1 MATKKEERINLIS
14 GIAYINLATFVW
26 ATNMVLGRWLRDAI
40 GPFSLSAGRFIVA
53 SMLFA
58 VLIRRLPSRERLPG
72 EDRWMLIAMAMTG
85 TVLFS
90 PVLYFGL
97 HYTTAVN
104 CTIINGLSPLAT
116 SLIAA
121 WIISEPLTGRQTGGA
136 IMGLIGVGILISGG
150 SADVWSAAGL
160 NIGDL
165 IVLVSVLIW
174 AFYSVFASRVLRNR
188 SSLSATAL
196 STFIGTPVLCMLA
209 LIEIW
214 NIPLNLDL
222 RTGLAVIY
230 LGIVPAA
237 IGFYSWNKG
246 VARLGPGGA
255 TVFINTLPLYGA
267 LLGFLFLGEDIG
279 LPHMIGAVLIIGGGI
294 IAAIKRTGRA
304 DK

>member
-1 MATKKEERINLIS
+1 MTMKKEDRINLIT

-40 GPFSLSAGRFIVA
+40 GPLSLSAGRFIVA

-58 VLIRRLPSRERLPG
+58 VLVRQLPQQERHLG
-72 EDRWMLIAMAMTG
+72 KDRWMLIAMAMTG

-104 CTIINGLSPLAT
+104 CTIINGLSPLVT
-116 SLIAA
+116 CLIAA
-121 WIISEPLTGRQTGGA
+121 WLINEPLSGRQTGGA
-136 IMGLIGVGILISGG
+136 IMGLIGVGVLISGG
-150 SADVWSAAGL
+150 SVEVWSAASL
-160 NIGDL
+160 NIGDF

-174 AFYSVFASRVLRNR
+174 AFYSVFASKVLRHR

-196 STFIGTPVLCMLA
+196 STFIGTPVLCILA
-209 LIEIW
+209 LVEIQ
-214 NIPLNLDL
+214 NIPLNMDL
-222 RTGLAVIY
+222 KTGLAVIY

-246 VARLGPGGA
+246 VARLGPGRA

-267 LLGFLFLGEDIG
+267 LLGFLFLNEHIG
-279 LPHMIGAVLIIGGGI
+279 LAHMIGGTLIIGGGI
-294 IAAIKRTGRA
+294 IAAKNANSGG
-304 DK
+304 